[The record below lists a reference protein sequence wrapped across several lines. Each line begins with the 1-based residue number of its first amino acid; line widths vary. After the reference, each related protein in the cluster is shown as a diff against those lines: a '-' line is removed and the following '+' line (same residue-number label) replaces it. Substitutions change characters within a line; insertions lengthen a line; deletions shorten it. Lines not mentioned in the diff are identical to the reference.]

1 MLFNIRQTWAD
12 AWLSLWAESSDFLH
26 FYCWSVTKS
35 CPSLW
40 DPMDCSTPGSPVLHY
55 LQGLLKV
62 TSIESVML
70 SNRLILCCPI
80 LLLPSVFP
88 SIRVFS
94 MSRFFTSGGQSI
106 GASASASILPTN
118 IQVWLPL
125 GLTGLISLLSKRL
138 SRVFSSTAL
147 QKNQPLVLSL
157 LLYMTTGK
165 NHIIDYM
172 NLC

>member
-12 AWLSLWAESSDFLH
+12 AWLSLWAESADFLH
-26 FYCWSVTKS
+26 LCCCSVTKS

-55 LQGLLKV
+55 LQGLLKL

-70 SNRLILCCPI
+70 SNHLILCCPI

-94 MSRFFTSGGQSI
+94 MSQFFASGGQSI
-106 GASASASILPTN
+106 GASASASASILPMN
-118 IQVWLPL
+118 IQGWFPL
-125 GLTGLISLLSKRL
+125 GSTGLISFQSKGL
-138 SRVFSSTAL
+138 SRVFSNITLKASIL
-147 QKNQPLVLSL
+147 
-157 LLYMTTGK
+157 
-165 NHIIDYM
+165 
-172 NLC
+172 